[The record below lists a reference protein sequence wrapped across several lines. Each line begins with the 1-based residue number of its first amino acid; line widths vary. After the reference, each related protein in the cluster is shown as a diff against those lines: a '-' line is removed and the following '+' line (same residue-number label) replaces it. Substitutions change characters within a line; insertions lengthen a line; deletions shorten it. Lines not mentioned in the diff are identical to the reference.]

1 MMCITALGAGLALAA
16 CDKGNSP
23 AAGGTHEAT
32 TPSPTPPADTAAT
45 PQPETPPSPE
55 PPPASGTAD
64 PGQPAGG
71 QAPVDAGTTAGG
83 GTRPGGEPSGGPAGA
98 KGKCGG
104 VAGFHCKKNEK
115 CRYGA
120 GAFTAP
126 HPDAMGACVPGTYC
140 DAVID
145 CDGLMHVMTV
155 GKWACEKNRCA
166 WKSQG
171 GSSAPQ

>member
-1 MMCITALGAGLALAA
+1 MA
-16 CDKGNSP
+16 KN
-23 AAGGTHEAT
+23 
-32 TPSPTPPADTAAT
+32 
-45 PQPETPPSPE
+45 
-55 PPPASGTAD
+55 
-64 PGQPAGG
+64 QPAGG

-83 GTRPGGEPSGGPAGA
+83 GATPGGEPSSPAGA

-126 HPDAMGACVPGTYC
+126 HPDAMGACVPETYC